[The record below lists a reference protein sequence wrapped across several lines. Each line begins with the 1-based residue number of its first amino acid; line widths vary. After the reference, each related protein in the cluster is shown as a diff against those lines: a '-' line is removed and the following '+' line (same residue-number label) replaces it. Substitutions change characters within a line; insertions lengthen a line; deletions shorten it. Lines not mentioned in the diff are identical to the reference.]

1 MSYTRFS
8 IFYFLR
14 AFHVQEFKKLS
25 LRILLLIVLPNLQ
38 KQAGAAHRNDIG
50 RIELRIG
57 LISCLKAQMTG
68 NPINHIVKDCF
79 SQLIRNSRL
88 SRLLDLVCL

>member
-1 MSYTRFS
+1 MSYLRFS
-8 IFYFLR
+8 IFFFLR

-38 KQAGAAHRNDIG
+38 KQTGAARRDDIG
-50 RIELRIG
+50 RIELRIW

-68 NPINHIVKDCF
+68 DPINHIVKDRV
-79 SQLIRNSRL
+79 SQLIWNSRL
-88 SRLLDLVCL
+88 GRLLDLVCL